1 MILQLN
7 VSRNFLDSLI
17 LVASPLITVQSDF
30 LLHWSHAEEHEQ
42 AEENHDVHQN
52 YLEVDPLLN
61 VYVIFRHLGRGLVIE
76 YGAVDYETDAE
87 EVIHLKKQSKSALL
101 SLEVDGV
108 ELDQLVQS
116 MEWIVDEQEPVQE
129 VVRANIGGIGKLL
142 LVPDDITFE
151 HGGVAG

>member
-1 MILQLN
+1 MYRGI
-7 VSRNFLDSLI
+7 FLDSLI
-17 LVASPLITVQSDF
+17 LIASLLFAISVVQSDF
-30 LLHWSHAEEHEQ
+30 LLHRSHAEEHEQ
-42 AEENHDVHQN
+42 AEEDHDVHQD

-61 VYVIFRHLGRGLVIE
+61 VYVIFRHLGRWLVIE

-101 SLEVDGV
+101 SLEVDGI

>member
-1 MILQLN
+1 M
-7 VSRNFLDSLI
+7 
-17 LVASPLITVQSDF
+17 
-30 LLHWSHAEEHEQ
+30 
-42 AEENHDVHQN
+42 DV
-52 YLEVDPLLN
+52 V
-61 VYVIFRHLGRGLVIE
+61 FGHLRWGLVIE
-76 YGAVDYETDAE
+76 YGAVDYETDAK

-101 SLEVDGV
+101 SLEVDGI

-129 VVRANIGGIGKLL
+129 VVRANISGIGKLL

>member
-7 VSRNFLDSLI
+7 ESRNLLDSIILLFCLLI
-17 LVASPLITVQSDF
+17 VVQSDF
-30 LLHWSHAEEHEQ
+30 PLHWAHAKEHEQ
-42 AEENHDVHQN
+42 AEENHYVHQDH
-52 YLEVDPLLN
+52 LEVNPLLN
-61 VYVIFRHLGRGLVIE
+61 VCIFLWHLRWGLVIE

-101 SLEVDGV
+101 SLEVDCI

-116 MEWIVDEQEPVQE
+116 MEWIVDEKEPVEE
-129 VVRANIGGIGKLL
+129 VVRANIGGIGVLF

-151 HGGVAG
+151 HCGVAG

>member
-1 MILQLN
+1 M
-7 VSRNFLDSLI
+7 
-17 LVASPLITVQSDF
+17 
-30 LLHWSHAEEHEQ
+30 HWSHAEEHEQ
-42 AEENHDVHQN
+42 AEENHHVHQD

-61 VYVIFRHLGRGLVIE
+61 LYVIFRHLGWGLVIE

-101 SLEVDGV
+101 SLEVDGI

-116 MEWIVDEQEPVQE
+116 MEWIVDEKEPVEE
-129 VVRANIGGIGKLL
+129 VVRANIVGIGILL
-142 LVPDDITFE
+142 LVPDDIAFE

>member
-17 LVASPLITVQSDF
+17 LISSPLITVQSDF
-30 LLHWSHAEEHEQ
+30 LLHRTHAEEHEQ
-42 AEENHDVHQN
+42 AEENHDVHQD

-61 VYVIFRHLGRGLVIE
+61 LYVIFRHLRWGLVIE

-101 SLEVDGV
+101 SLEHYGI
-108 ELDQLVQS
+108 ELDQLVKS
-116 MEWIVDEQEPVQE
+116 MEWIVDEKEPVEE
-129 VVRANIGGIGKLL
+129 VVRTNIVGIGILL
-142 LVPDDITFE
+142 LVPDDIAFE
-151 HGGVAG
+151 HGGIAG

>member
-7 VSRNFLDSLI
+7 VSRNFLDSLF
-17 LVASPLITVQSDF
+17 LVVSPLIAVQCDF

-42 AEENHDVHQN
+42 AEENHHVHQD

-61 VYVIFRHLGRGLVIE
+61 LYVIFRHLGWGLVIE

-101 SLEVDGV
+101 SLEIDGI
-108 ELDQLVQS
+108 ELDQLV
-116 MEWIVDEQEPVQE
+116 
-129 VVRANIGGIGKLL
+129 
-142 LVPDDITFE
+142 
-151 HGGVAG
+151 

>member
-1 MILQLN
+1 MYRGI
-7 VSRNFLDSLI
+7 FLDSLI
-17 LVASPLITVQSDF
+17 LVASLLFAISVVQSDF
-30 LLHWSHAEEHEQ
+30 LLHRSHAEEHEQ
-42 AEENHDVHQN
+42 AEEDHDVHQD

-61 VYVIFRHLGRGLVIE
+61 VYVIFRHLGRWLVIE

-101 SLEVDGV
+101 SLEVDGI

>member
-7 VSRNFLDSLI
+7 VSRNFLDSLFLI
-17 LVASPLITVQSDF
+17 SSPLITVQSDF

-42 AEENHDVHQN
+42 AEENHDVHQD

-61 VYVIFRHLGRGLVIE
+61 VYVIFRHLGWGLVIE
-76 YGAVDYETDAE
+76 YGAVDYEADAE

-101 SLEVDGV
+101 SLEVDGI

-116 MEWIVDEQEPVQE
+116 MEWIVDEKEPVQE
-129 VVRANIGGIGKLL
+129 VIRADIGGIGKLL